1 MDGTF
6 IVRIEIIMVRLL
18 RIAKRG
24 IYSFRQ
30 AMRRQAGRT
39 DAVAGCIGSA
49 EQGLMHLESILVS
62 KFTTRRID
70 MRLYQENAKKLV
82 GKKIDC
88 HRRIFGYFPM
98 TIIEIGGNEA
108 WKTKE

>member
-1 MDGTF
+1 
-6 IVRIEIIMVRLL
+6 
-18 RIAKRG
+18 
-24 IYSFRQ
+24 
-30 AMRRQAGRT
+30 
-39 DAVAGCIGSA
+39 
-49 EQGLMHLESILVS
+49 
-62 KFTTRRID
+62 